1 MFFHTI
7 APAVAAL
14 MLGLAI
20 RYTATRDYP
29 SALGF
34 AGLAGILTD
43 SIPLAVIGLL
53 LLLTGAV
60 LRFRHLRRA
69 SE

>member
-20 RYTATRDYP
+20 RYTATREYAL
-29 SALGF
+29 ALGF
-34 AGLAGILTD
+34 AGMAAILTD
-43 SIPLAVIGLL
+43 SIPLASIGLGLL
-53 LLLTGAV
+53 LIGAT